1 MRSAEKAR
9 RRPPIR
15 AGNLTFYKIVLENS
29 PLSWAFGSRREFGIE
44 RDPRPGGWGGPAAV
58 MEPAAPLRR
67 CRPTPAAGGRTVPQ
81 KSQLGL
87 PASYRRRAPARVDD
101 LIAKAEQDRADRL
114 RAVERLA
121 AAKKG
126 TGLAKAG
133 LRQAEYRLTLLRRSR
148 RWMTA
153 GHQPP
158 G

>member
-1 MRSAEKAR
+1 
-9 RRPPIR
+9 
-15 AGNLTFYKIVLENS
+15 
-29 PLSWAFGSRREFGIE
+29 
-44 RDPRPGGWGGPAAV
+44 
-58 MEPAAPLRR
+58 
-67 CRPTPAAGGRTVPQ
+67 VPQ

-87 PASYRRRAPARVDD
+87 PASYRRRALARFDA
-101 LIAKAEQDRADRL
+101 LIAKAEQDRAERL

-133 LRQAEYRLTLLRRSR
+133 LHQAEYRLALLRGSR
-148 RWMTA
+148 RWIAA

>member
-1 MRSAEKAR
+1 
-9 RRPPIR
+9 
-15 AGNLTFYKIVLENS
+15 
-29 PLSWAFGSRREFGIE
+29 
-44 RDPRPGGWGGPAAV
+44 
-58 MEPAAPLRR
+58 
-67 CRPTPAAGGRTVPQ
+67 VPQ

-87 PASYRRRAPARVDD
+87 PASYRRRALARVDA
-101 LIAKAEQDRADRL
+101 LIAKAEQDRAERL

>member
-1 MRSAEKAR
+1 MSQE
-9 RRPPIR
+9 
-15 AGNLTFYKIVLENS
+15 
-29 PLSWAFGSRREFGIE
+29 
-44 RDPRPGGWGGPAAV
+44 
-58 MEPAAPLRR
+58 
-67 CRPTPAAGGRTVPQ
+67 
-81 KSQLGL
+81 SQLGL
-87 PASYRRRAPARVDD
+87 PPGYRRRALVGLDA
-101 LIAKAEQDRADRL
+101 LIAKAEQDRAERV

-121 AAKKG
+121 AAEKG